1 MKKEKNSSIQYPEE
15 INTVRKNLEKS
26 YKDQTL
32 RYPNG
37 LLKLH
42 EAVLIKR
49 LCFTTLPNRNMVNQ
63 RHNRQLHILASI

>member
-15 INTVRKNLEKS
+15 IRTVRKNLEKS

-37 LLKLH
+37 LLSLH

-49 LCFTTLPNRNMVNQ
+49 
-63 RHNRQLHILASI
+63 